1 MIGEYNIQTRN
12 RTHLLT
18 SKQPPVMGGTKGHHK
33 RSDGNT
39 SVRRELPSRRWD
51 IRQGCT
57 PLPYR
62 SIPEIEHGTSHFE
75 DGTCTW
81 VRRVLHTP
89 LAQRWAAHGELS
101 LLLHGGRGGE
111 SWSSLPFFPKMRC
124 GGQSWQNGC
133 PFPKWMVGEQNCPQ
147 IHFLERAD
155 GGGTTS
161 TPFWQR
167 EQGTLSPGRYSGRCP
182 GPFNGE

>member
-18 SKQPPVMGGTKGHHK
+18 SKQPLVMGGTKGHHK

-101 LLLHGGRGGE
+101 LLLHGRRGGE
-111 SWSSLPFFPKMRC
+111 SWSSLPILPKNEMRRTKLAKWMSVPKM
-124 GGQSWQNGC
+124 
-133 PFPKWMVGEQNCPQ
+133 
-147 IHFLERAD
+147 D
-155 GGGTTS
+155 GRRTK
-161 TPFWQR
+161 
-167 EQGTLSPGRYSGRCP
+167 LSPDSFLGKG
-182 GPFNGE
+182 